1 MAEVRVIAR
10 AVARRGKE
18 NQLRELLRG
27 MLAPSRAEWGCK
39 LYELYESD
47 SKGRLY
53 FYEIWE
59 SQAALDQHAASAHFK
74 HLEQTVGELVQG
86 PFEVNILQQILA
98 GTAAAYHLR
107 GSKNGI
113 RNGIQRRKAALCR

>member
-10 AVARRGKE
+10 FVARSGKE
-18 NQLRELLRG
+18 NQLRELLRS
-27 MLAPSRAEWGCK
+27 MLAPTRAESGCK

-47 SKGRLY
+47 SPGRFY

-74 HLEQTVGELVQG
+74 HLEQTVGELVQE
-86 PFEVNILQQILA
+86 PFEVNILQKVLA
-98 GTAAAYHLR
+98 GAAA
-107 GSKNGI
+107 
-113 RNGIQRRKAALCR
+113 A

>member
-1 MAEVRVIAR
+1 MSEVRVIAR
-10 AVARRGKE
+10 SVAHRGSE

-27 MLAPSRAEWGCK
+27 MLVPTRAESGCK

-47 SKGRLY
+47 SKGRFY

-74 HLEQTVGELVQG
+74 HLEQTVGELIQE
-86 PFEVNILQQILA
+86 PFEVNVLEGIQA
-98 GTAAAYHLR
+98 GAAA
-107 GSKNGI
+107 
-113 RNGIQRRKAALCR
+113 A